1 MENTPWYNKTF
12 WIVLALILFFP
23 LGFYALYKN
32 ETWSKN
38 AKLIAGG
45 VVGVVVMI
53 GLLSPPPPP
62 ADGDEPGLAVSSAP
76 EVAEAEPTAEDS
88 AAQNEPVT
96 EVGAPARAFIEG
108 AQWIYLAVDRDAMDE
123 LIDVQNASD
132 LDGLRSLGQQG
143 KVFRIPNNT
152 SVEVVERGGLLTKV
166 RATEQDRVYTG
177 REGWLQYEFV
187 KPAGRNEAAAA
198 GLPDYTVID
207 KVGDNLEV
215 LIPSLSVDA
224 PDAEIEA
231 VARGIAEA
239 ERVGTV
245 YLYRTEDAQR
255 ANMSASFAEQNPNAM
270 SGGYLGMLQN
280 GQFFPSTY

>member
-1 MENTPWYNKTF
+1 MRIITGYTASPTHLLMPN
-12 WIVLALILFFP
+12 ILRSSLLALI
-23 LGFYALYKN
+23 
-32 ETWSKN
+32 
-38 AKLIAGG
+38 
-45 VVGVVVMI
+45 
-53 GLLSPPPPP
+53 GLLAGCAAETDAP
-62 ADGDEPGLAVSSAP
+62 AIP
-76 EVAEAEPTAEDS
+76 EAETAAEASDPRGES
-88 AAQNEPVT
+88 VT

-108 AQWIYLAVDRDAMDE
+108 NQWIYLVVNRDAMDE
-123 LIDVQNASD
+123 LMDVQNASD
-132 LDGLRSLGQQG
+132 LDGLRRLAQQD

-152 SVEVVERGGLLTKV
+152 AVEVVERGGLLTKV

-187 KPAGRNEAAAA
+187 QPAGRNEAAAT

-224 PDAEIEA
+224 LDSEIEA
-231 VARGIAEA
+231 VARGIASA

-270 SGGYLGMLQN
+270 SDGYLGMLQN
-280 GQFFPSTY
+280 SEFFPSTY

>member
-1 MENTPWYNKTF
+1 MSYNLRPS
-12 WIVLALILFFP
+12 ILALIL
-23 LGFYALYKN
+23 LLAGCTA
-32 ETWSKN
+32 ETE
-38 AKLIAGG
+38 A
-45 VVGVVVMI
+45 
-53 GLLSPPPPP
+53 P
-62 ADGDEPGLAVSSAP
+62 ATP
-76 EVAEAEPTAEDS
+76 EAELDTEAS
-88 AAQNEPVT
+88 NAQNKPVT
-96 EVGAPARAFIEG
+96 KVGAPARAFIEG
-108 AQWIYLAVDRDAMDE
+108 SQSIYLAVNRDAMDE

-132 LDGLRSLGQQG
+132 LDGLQSLGQQG
-143 KVFRIPNNT
+143 KVFGIPNNT
-152 SVEVVERGGLLTKV
+152 SVEVVEHSGLLTKV
-166 RATEQDRVYTG
+166 RVTEQDRVYTG

-187 KPAGRNEAAAA
+187 QPAGRDEAAAS

-231 VARGIAEA
+231 VARGIAKA
-239 ERVGTV
+239 ERVGNV

-270 SGGYLGMLQN
+270 SEGYLGMLQK